1 MAEVV
6 DKKKERKIPR
16 FSMAG
21 ICKSFGATRA
31 LDEVSFEVCA
41 GEVHALV
48 GENGAGKS
56 TLMKI
61 LSGAIEADKGEMFID
76 GADFH
81 PQNPLDARRSGI
93 GMIYQELSLALHLTV
108 EENIFLGVEP
118 LKSGLLNRAE
128 IRRRSQEAIAIFEH
142 PEIKPDTLT
151 SALSVGAR
159 QLVEIGRALAAGV
172 KILIFDEPTSS
183 LSQHDAEHLFTLIE
197 RLKKQDIAIVYISH
211 FLEEINRIADRIT
224 ILRDGKSI
232 STNKVSDVN
241 EDDIIRM
248 MVGRDVDDIY
258 PRSVREK
265 GDLLLKV
272 EDLHGKSI
280 PDSASIELYRGEI
293 LGIFG
298 LVGAG
303 RTEFLRILFGLD
315 AIKSGQI
322 KIKSYSGYALPE
334 KRWKQGAGYVSE
346 NRKEEGLALEMNIA
360 DNITL
365 TKYDDL
371 GPFGLILKKNQFAAV
386 ENMISY
392 FDIRTSGPGQP
403 IKDLSGGNQQK
414 AALARL
420 LYHNVDILL
429 LDEPTRGIDVGSK
442 TKIYQILDQLV
453 AGDNPKGIIL
463 ISSYLPELLGICDR
477 IAVMSQGKLSQA
489 MDITE
494 TDENKI
500 MQLAIG

>member
-1 MAEVV
+1 MAEIANNRVN
-6 DKKKERKIPR
+6 KKIPR

-21 ICKSFGATRA
+21 ICKSFGATKA
-31 LDEVSFEVCA
+31 LEGVGFEVCA

-61 LSGAIEADKGEMFID
+61 LSGAIKADKGEMFVD
-76 GADFH
+76 GAPYL

-118 LKSGLLNRAE
+118 LKSGLLDRSE

-142 PEIKPDTLT
+142 PEIKPHTLT
-151 SALSVGAR
+151 SNLSVGAR

-183 LSQHDAEHLFTLIE
+183 LSQRDSERLFTLIE
-197 RLKKQDIAIVYISH
+197 RLKKQNIAIVYISH

-232 STNKVSDVN
+232 VTDSVSN
-241 EDDIIRM
+241 ISEDEIISM
-248 MVGRDVDDIY
+248 MVGREVADIY
-258 PRSVREK
+258 PRSARKK
-265 GDLLLKV
+265 GELLLKA
-272 EDLHGKSI
+272 ENIQGETAPL
-280 PDSASIELYRGEI
+280 SASIELYRGEV
-293 LGIFG
+293 LWIFG

-322 KIKSYSGYALPE
+322 KIQGFSGYALPHD
-334 KRWKQGAGYVSE
+334 RWRQGVGYVSE

-365 TKYDDL
+365 TKYENL

-386 ENMISY
+386 ENMIDY

-420 LYHNVDILL
+420 LYHDVDILL

-442 TKIYQILDQLV
+442 TKIYQILNQLV
-453 AGDNPKGIIL
+453 SGENPKGVIL

-477 IAVMSQGKLSQA
+477 IAVMSQGKLSES
-489 MDITE
+489 MDIEE
-494 TDENKI
+494 TNEHKI

>member
-1 MAEVV
+1 MAEII
-6 DKKKERKIPR
+6 DNKTAPR
-16 FSMAG
+16 FSMSG
-21 ICKSFGATRA
+21 ISKSFGATQA
-31 LDEVSFEVCA
+31 LNDVSFEVRA

-61 LSGAIEADKGEMFID
+61 LSGAIKADKGTMRID
-76 GADFH
+76 GKSYL

-128 IRRRSQEAIAIFEH
+128 IRRRSEEAIAIFQH

-151 SALSVGAR
+151 SQLSVGAR

-211 FLEEINRIADRIT
+211 FLEEIYRIADRIT
-224 ILRDGKSI
+224 VLRDGKSVA
-232 STNKVSDVN
+232 TNKINEVN

-248 MVGRDVDDIY
+248 MVGREVDDIY
-258 PRSVREK
+258 PRSARKK
-265 GDLLLKV
+265 GELLLKV
-272 EDLHGKSI
+272 ENIRGESM
-280 PDSASIELYRGEI
+280 PENASLELYRGEI
-293 LGIFG
+293 LGVFG

-315 AIKSGQI
+315 SIKSGKI
-322 KIKSYSGYALPE
+322 KIKSYSGFALPE

-346 NRKEEGLALEMNIA
+346 NRKEEGLALDMNIA

-365 TKYDDL
+365 TKYDNL
-371 GPFGLILKKNQFAAV
+371 GPLGLIFKKNQFAAV
-386 ENMISY
+386 ENMIKY

-420 LYHNVDILL
+420 LYHDVDILL
-429 LDEPTRGIDVGSK
+429 LDEPTRGIDVRSK

-453 AGDNPKGIIL
+453 AGDSPKGIIL

-477 IAVMSQGKLSQA
+477 IAVMSQGKLSEA
-489 MDITE
+489 MDIKE
-494 TDENKI
+494 TNEHKI